1 MLETN
6 DLHASSVENL
16 STKTAENKDPYE
28 TVTLAENSL
37 LSPDMLRALKQQAT
51 ATNLPAPVLQ
61 QWTELEEKRLQ
72 QVATQ
77 QEEKSRQQFASWAQ
91 QTQEMLGENW
101 QEEISKAVRA
111 ADVFG
116 GESLRQLLE
125 ETGLGNHPA
134 IVRTF
139 VEIGKRLSEDVTV
152 VGKSAAQ
159 TDKTF
164 TQALYG
170 KE

>member
-6 DLHASSVENL
+6 DLNASSAENL
-16 STKTAENKDPYE
+16 STQTAKNKDPYE

-37 LSPDMLRALKQQAT
+37 LNPEMFHALKQHA
-51 ATNLPAPVLQ
+51 AAADLPAPILQ

-77 QEEKSRQQFASWAQ
+77 QEEKSRQQLASWAQ
-91 QTQEMLGENW
+91 QTKEMLGANW

-139 VEIGKRLSEDVTV
+139 AEIGKRLSEDVSV
-152 VGKSAAQ
+152 AGKPAAQ